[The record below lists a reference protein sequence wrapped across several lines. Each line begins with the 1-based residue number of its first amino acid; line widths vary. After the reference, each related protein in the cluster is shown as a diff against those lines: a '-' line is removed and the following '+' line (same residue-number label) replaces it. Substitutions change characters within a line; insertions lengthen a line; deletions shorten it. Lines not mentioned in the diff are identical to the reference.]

1 MLSAASDGLDAMEPA
16 LKFFIWVDPS
26 KEDPASSVHFPG
38 AGGHPSCFRAG
49 RCGEG
54 ALSVR
59 RNHLHTVQPEA
70 LRVPEPPL
78 PSARSTLD
86 TPLFTGERLL
96 HHSLR
101 TFGMGVA
108 RHDGNAPSRMLTAC
122 ALGPVKAHVARPGA
136 KKGDSATAP
145 QQRNNAITSQR
156 VATHVIRRIA
166 DEVEGDDRRQ
176 RPHAQGEREA
186 EHTLVVDGIVIETQ
200 LTKGSSSTAI
210 SGRTRRA
217 HTHSKSVVGSS
228 SIRSVARVLA
238 CAGSYCKL
246 VSCADLLE
254 A

>member
-38 AGGHPSCFRAG
+38 GHPTPSCFRALWG
-49 RCGEG
+49 GCAEKKPF
-54 ALSVR
+54 
-59 RNHLHTVQPEA
+59 HTVQPEA